1 MLKVLLV
8 EDENLIRRGLQYKMD
23 WTEVNCVVVGEA
35 ATGQEGLTQIKALR
49 PDIVITDIRMPD
61 MDGLEMLREGRAVC
75 PFHAI
80 IISGYGE
87 FDYAQQAI
95 RLGVAEYLLKPVDVN
110 ELKNCL
116 RRIAAG
122 VPDGQSGET
131 PEPDEKPAP
140 LQNKYAEAMMQYIR
154 QHYAEHISL
163 TDLSQQLNISCTHL
177 NAKFKAET
185 GYTFHDFLNYYRIRR
200 AVELQKRGERKLYE
214 IAELVGFSVDRHLC
228 EDNRNAHHVL
238 NLQADGIRRRR
249 IGTVRI
255 QVNLPVRVV
264 YFRYLPLD
272 EPEAQH
278 AVPLV
283 R

>member
-61 MDGLEMLREGRAVC
+61 MDG
-75 PFHAI
+75 
-80 IISGYGE
+80 YGE

-122 VPDGQSGET
+122 APDGQSGET

-200 AVELQKRGERKLYE
+200 AVELQKRGEHKLYE
-214 IAELVGFSVDRHLC
+214 IAELVGFSDYKYF
-228 EDNRNAHHVL
+228 NK
-238 NLQADGIRRRR
+238 
-249 IGTVRI
+249 
-255 QVNLPVRVV
+255 V
-264 YFRYLPLD
+264 YKKYTGYSPNVIFPRGD
-272 EPEAQH
+272 EQ
-278 AVPLV
+278 
-283 R
+283 

>member
-1 MLKVLLV
+1 M
-8 EDENLIRRGLQYKMD
+8 
-23 WTEVNCVVVGEA
+23 
-35 ATGQEGLTQIKALR
+35 
-49 PDIVITDIRMPD
+49 
-61 MDGLEMLREGRAVC
+61 
-75 PFHAI
+75 
-80 IISGYGE
+80 
-87 FDYAQQAI
+87 
-95 RLGVAEYLLKPVDVN
+95 AEYLLKPVDVN

-122 VPDGQSGET
+122 APDGRSGET

-214 IAELVGFSVDRHLC
+214 IAELVGFSDYKYF
-228 EDNRNAHHVL
+228 NK
-238 NLQADGIRRRR
+238 
-249 IGTVRI
+249 
-255 QVNLPVRVV
+255 V
-264 YFRYLPLD
+264 YKKYTGYSPNVIFPRG
-272 EPEAQH
+272 EEQ
-278 AVPLV
+278 
-283 R
+283 

>member
-1 MLKVLLV
+1 MYKVLIV
-8 EDENLIRRGLQYKMD
+8 DDEQLIRSGMIARFQYLNFKF
-23 WTEVNCVVVGEA
+23 ERIREA
-35 ATGQEGLTQIKALR
+35 ASGVEALAL
-49 PDIVITDIRMPD
+49 PEKEPADIVITDIRMPD

-122 VPDGQSGET
+122 APDGQSGET

-214 IAELVGFSVDRHLC
+214 IAELVGFSDYKYF
-228 EDNRNAHHVL
+228 NK
-238 NLQADGIRRRR
+238 
-249 IGTVRI
+249 
-255 QVNLPVRVV
+255 V
-264 YFRYLPLD
+264 YKKYTGYSPNVIFPRGD
-272 EPEAQH
+272 EQ
-278 AVPLV
+278 
-283 R
+283 